1 MSRRS
6 LNARGEIQ
14 ADPIRNYRFIVSF
27 YPNVI
32 KQTTGSWGQPAWKPI
47 GRFGFAT
54 VSGFAFNVGV
64 QSIREGGF
72 NATVRQVPTHVEF
85 SALQMDR
92 GVALGSS
99 QNWDWM
105 RMMLRTVQG
114 RAIGARA
121 LFRSDVEVA
130 VLTAPVPYATKTRSY
145 GFKDQNEFRLAKDD
159 HVALRFRMYNAWPTS
174 VVYSDLNAG
183 DNALMVERMTLVHEG
198 LDVSFGDQRG
208 GRLIDASDFGL
219 TSG

>member
-1 MSRRS
+1 MAVES
-6 LNARGEIQ
+6 LNARGALQ

-27 YPNVI
+27 YPQIMKPVKGPYGEPN
-32 KQTTGSWGQPAWKPI
+32 WKPI
-47 GRFGFAT
+47 GRFGFAS

-64 QSIREGGF
+64 QTIREGGF
-72 NATVRQVPTHVEF
+72 NATVRQIPTHVEF
-85 SALQMDR
+85 SALQLDR
-92 GVALGSS
+92 GIGLGSS

-114 RAIGARA
+114 RAQGNRA

-130 VLTAPVPYATKTRSY
+130 VLSAPVPYATRTKGY
-145 GFKDQNEFRLAKDD
+145 GGEDRNEYQSAKDD
-159 HVALRFRMYNAWPTS
+159 HVPLRFRIYNAWPTS

-198 LDVSFGDQRG
+198 LDVSWGDQKE
-208 GRLIDASDFGL
+208 GRLIDAGSFG
-219 TSG
+219 TPSN